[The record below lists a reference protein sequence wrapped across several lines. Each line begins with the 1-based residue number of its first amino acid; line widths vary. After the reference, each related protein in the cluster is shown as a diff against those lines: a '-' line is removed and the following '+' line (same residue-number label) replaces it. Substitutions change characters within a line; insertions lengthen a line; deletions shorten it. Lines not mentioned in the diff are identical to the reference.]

1 MTNASNTAALA
12 DAYAALKYEEKN
24 LAARIDAVK
33 AEIISTGEEE
43 ILGDTCVVA
52 LVSKKG
58 AETLDKAAAIALLK
72 ELGATSDQIAALTKI
87 GKPSTALQIKP
98 KLSLAV

>member
-72 ELGATSDQIAALTKI
+72 ELGATADQISALTKI